1 MYEERLGTDWE
12 DLSEV
17 EAIDRAFALGVAS
30 EFGYENQEEFDRLLA
45 ALDSSYDRSIIDL
58 AYQEG
63 RQKARVLRGD
73 VPDRGDVW
81 DRLVG
86 DDGATRD
93 GDVAGSP
100 PGPGG
105 ERGPAGRLPES
116 LDRVGLLDGGDDLG
130 ALQYPRFLRSRSDDG
145 DANE

>member
-12 DLSEV
+12 DLSEA

-45 ALDSSYDRSIIDL
+45 ALDSTYDRSIIDL

-63 RQKARVLRGD
+63 RQKARALRGE
-73 VPDRGDVW
+73 VPDGGDVW

-86 DDGATRD
+86 DDDATQSGDATGA
-93 GDVAGSP
+93 P
-100 PGPGG
+100 PNSGA
-105 ERGPAGRLPES
+105 ERGPAGKLPES
-116 LDRVGLLDGGDDLG
+116 LDRAGLLEGGDELG
-130 ALQYPRFLRSRSDDG
+130 ALQYPRFLRGRSDDG
-145 DANE
+145 DPNE